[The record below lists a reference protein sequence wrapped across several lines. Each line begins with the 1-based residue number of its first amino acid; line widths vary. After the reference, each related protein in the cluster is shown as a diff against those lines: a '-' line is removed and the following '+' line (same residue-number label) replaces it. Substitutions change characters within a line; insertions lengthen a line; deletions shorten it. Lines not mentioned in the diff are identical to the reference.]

1 MTRVISAGPG
11 EEWYL
16 GLIEDMATG
25 IAQKRLKG
33 FC

>member
-25 IAQKRLKG
+25 IAQKG
-33 FC
+33 